1 MAIVPNQNEPDTNRR
16 SDVIDDIYYTHW
28 IIVSAV
34 VLVIVIVAVA
44 FTSTEKY
51 PDMPQTITSVIVS
64 APSP

>member
-1 MAIVPNQNEPDTNRR
+1 MTYQNELDTNRR
-16 SDVIDDIYYTHW
+16 RDVIDDIYYTHW

-34 VLVIVIVAVA
+34 ALVIVIVATA

-51 PDMPQTITSVIVS
+51 PDRPQKITSVIAP

>member
-1 MAIVPNQNEPDTNRR
+1 MTYQNELDTNRR

-34 VLVIVIVAVA
+34 ALVMVIVAVA

-51 PDMPQTITSVIVS
+51 PDMPQTTTSVI
-64 APSP
+64 APAPPP

>member
-1 MAIVPNQNEPDTNRR
+1 MTNQNELETERR

-34 VLVIVIVAVA
+34 ALVTVIVAMA

-51 PDMPQTITSVIVS
+51 PDMPQTITSVIS
-64 APSP
+64 PAPSL